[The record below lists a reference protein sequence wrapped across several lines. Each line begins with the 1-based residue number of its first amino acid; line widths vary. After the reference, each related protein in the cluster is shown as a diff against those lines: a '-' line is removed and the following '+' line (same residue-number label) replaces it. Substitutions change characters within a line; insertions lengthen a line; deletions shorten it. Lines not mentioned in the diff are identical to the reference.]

1 VKVKFVG
8 VHTMV
13 KPSHMGNQ
21 YQKEIIVINAH
32 ARQQDKCNA
41 QTMSVAVSIMA
52 RLSNMANLSKK
63 IHVTHALVK
72 VQDRWIAPTKF
83 VDVHT
88 MAFLYKLAPQSLR
101 VMAAMT
107 VHVKTMARWSAPL
120 TLCPANAHTMA
131 IL

>member
-32 ARQQDKCNA
+32 AKQQDKCNA

-72 VQDRWIAPTKF
+72 VQDRLIVLIIHVDAHIMEEQLILEQHSTKMNAIPAHACQMVSYNVRTNRCRAIANM
-83 VDVHT
+83 V
-88 MAFLYKLAPQSLR
+88 R
-101 VMAAMT
+101 
-107 VHVKTMARWSAPL
+107 
-120 TLCPANAHTMA
+120 
-131 IL
+131 